1 MKLTDFIKQLYG
13 NKESMTLAELTQAAN
28 TADNAKFVDL
38 KDGGYVDEGRYS
50 DVSAKLTR
58 ANQTI
63 RTLQQSVEAFEGVDV
78 AELQR
83 QLNQEKD
90 GRKKDKQ
97 EWNLKAALSGAGCKD
112 IDYVLWKLGQSVEF
126 AEDGTLKDQEAVL
139 THVKEKYPTQFETQA
154 PGGTG
159 GAGNFP
165 RIHEPREKT
174 ITREDYA
181 AMTYNEKM
189 KFKNEQPEAF
199 ETLKA
204 QQNGGN

>member
-13 NKESMTLAELTQAAN
+13 NKDTMTLAELTQAAN
-28 TADNAKFVDL
+28 AADSAKFVDL
-38 KDGGYVDEGRYS
+38 REGGYVDEGRYS

-63 RTLQQSVEAFEGVDV
+63 RTLQESVAEFEGVDV

-83 QLNQEKD
+83 QLNQEKSE
-90 GRKKDKQ
+90 RKKDKQ
-97 EWNLKAALSGAGCKD
+97 EWNLKAALTGAGCKD
-112 IDYVLWKLGQSVEF
+112 TDYVMWKLGQSVEF
-126 AEDGTLKDQEAVL
+126 SEDGSLKDQDAVL
-139 THVKEKYPTQFETQA
+139 ARVKEEYPTQFETQA

-165 RIHEPREKT
+165 RSHEPREKT
-174 ITREDYA
+174 VTRDDYV
-181 AMTYNEKM
+181 AMTYDEKM
-189 KFKNEQPEAF
+189 KFKNEQPEAY
-199 ETLKA
+199 ETLRA